1 MKTNQKTIRFWQLWR
16 RIKGIFVRERGASDS
31 FIVDFTPDPEDFMRR
46 LIPLGYQYNYF
57 SYNFKDQICNVRKL
71 VLVKSTASI
80 PAFYIEDETWQYHL
94 RLYDSGKVTGHF
106 EKSYEENAMEHI
118 RGVGLTDIPEAEQ
131 KKIVEA
137 LK

>member
-1 MKTNQKTIRFWQLWR
+1 
-16 RIKGIFVRERGASDS
+16 
-31 FIVDFTPDPEDFMRR
+31 MRR

-57 SYNFKDQICNVRKL
+57 SYNFKDQICNLRKL
-71 VLVKSTASI
+71 VLFE
-80 PAFYIEDETWQYHL
+80 PLAFIAAYEHENEIWQYHL

-118 RGVGLTDIPEAEQ
+118 RGEGLTEISEAERE
-131 KKIVEA
+131 KIVEA

>member
-1 MKTNQKTIRFWQLWR
+1 MKQKTIRFWQLWR
-16 RIKGIFVRERGASDS
+16 RVKGIFVQERNARDY
-31 FIVDFTPDPEDFMRR
+31 FIVNFKSNPEDFMRR

-57 SYNFKDQICNVRKL
+57 SHNLKDQICNVRKL
-71 VLVKSTASI
+71 VLEPVASI
-80 PAFYIEDETWQYHL
+80 PALYEYEIWQYHL

-118 RGVGLTDIPEAEQ
+118 RGVDVTEISVPERE
-131 KKIVEA
+131 KIIDA

>member
-1 MKTNQKTIRFWQLWR
+1 MKQKTIRFWQLWR
-16 RIKGIFVRERGASDS
+16 RIKGIFVRESDASDY
-31 FIVDFTPDPEDFMRR
+31 FIVNFTSDPEDFMRR

-71 VLVKSTASI
+71 VLEPRASI
-80 PAFYIEDETWQYHL
+80 PALHEYEIWQYHL

-118 RGVGLTDIPEAEQ
+118 RGVCLTDIPEAEQ
-131 KKIVEA
+131 KKIVDA

>member
-1 MKTNQKTIRFWQLWR
+1 MKQKTIRFWQLWR
-16 RIKGIFVRERGASDS
+16 RIKGIFVRERGASDR
-31 FIVDFTPDPEDFMRR
+31 FIVDFTLDPEDFMRR

-57 SYNFKDQICNVRKL
+57 SHNFKGQICNVRKL
-71 VLVKSTASI
+71 VLVKSIASI
-80 PAFYIEDETWQYHL
+80 PVFYIEDETWQYHL

-118 RGVGLTDIPEAEQ
+118 QGVGLTDIPDVEQ
-131 KKIVEA
+131 KKIVDA

>member
-1 MKTNQKTIRFWQLWR
+1 MQQKTIRFWQLWR
-16 RIKGIFVRERGASDS
+16 KIKGIFVREREASDR

-57 SYNFKDQICNVRKL
+57 SHNFKGQICNVRKL
-71 VLVKSTASI
+71 VTESIASI
-80 PAFYIEDETWQYHL
+80 PAYEHENEIWQYHL

-106 EKSYEENAMEHI
+106 EISYEENAGLHI
-118 RGVGLTDIPEAEQ
+118 RGEGLTDIPEAEQ
-131 KKIVEA
+131 KKILEA